1 MSFVQLSHH
10 RHPSRVPSKHPA
22 RGHVQTIKES
32 PAHWG
37 CPSRAAAHQRGNMK
51 PPIIGFVLKRYSEEN
66 RMCQHRGAPSSWRKG
81 KIKTSHSVKIPSS
94 ILSSIPSSQVSRVH
108 GDVLDQD
115 PPRMRHS
122 VTWEVTCS
130 SDLFFLFCQSMDEK
144 VPQCCFLPE

>member
-1 MSFVQLSHH
+1 
-10 RHPSRVPSKHPA
+10 
-22 RGHVQTIKES
+22 
-32 PAHWG
+32 
-37 CPSRAAAHQRGNMK
+37 
-51 PPIIGFVLKRYSEEN
+51 
-66 RMCQHRGAPSSWRKG
+66 MCQHRGAPSSWRKG

-130 SDLFFLFCQSMDEK
+130 SDLFFLFCQSMAEEEETGKPPPFGPEGSTVLLPSRVDVNAPSNKGDLTDCQRGQARKWEGK
-144 VPQCCFLPE
+144 MVVKTFLMGSGTLK